1 MHSVCRDY
9 FLARTMRRGGRGILD
24 YVPFWGH
31 RASWMD
37 QTAQCTTRSCIL
49 QNKTIIR
56 PLRHSIG
63 FLKIFS
69 LSPPVGPQGSGL
81 DQNCTCTTR
90 PWDQQHETINRSLW
104 YLVTEGI
111 EEQDIVYGQTDR
123 RPDER
128 VSYKLDWSLT
138 NRAKNGTKA

>member
-1 MHSVCRDY
+1 M
-9 FLARTMRRGGRGILD
+9 
-24 YVPFWGH
+24 
-31 RASWMD
+31 
-37 QTAQCTTRSCIL
+37 
-49 QNKTIIR
+49 
-56 PLRHSIG
+56 
-63 FLKIFS
+63 
-69 LSPPVGPQGSGL
+69 GPQGSGL